1 MKGKILSQVSK
12 IIACLIPVI
21 ALVVNAIAKC
31 EIMPV
36 KDAGFV
42 GGFVFVVFLPI
53 DVSIW
58 IEIVKAYV
66 RKTIPAD
73 GKDDGN

>member
-1 MKGKILSQVSK
+1 MKGKVLSQVSK
-12 IIACLIPVI
+12 IIACLIVFS
-21 ALVVNAIAKC
+21 ALVVNAITRS
-31 EIMPV
+31 IIIPV
-36 KDAGFV
+36 KDAAFV
-42 GGFVFVVFLPI
+42 GGFVFVMFLPI

>member
-1 MKGKILSQVSK
+1 MKGKKLSQISK
-12 IIACLIPVI
+12 IIACLI
-21 ALVVNAIAKC
+21 ALTSLVVNAIAKS

-36 KDAGFV
+36 KDACFV
-42 GGFVFVVFLPI
+42 GGFIFVVFLPI

-58 IEIVKAYV
+58 IEILKAYV

-73 GKDDGN
+73 GKDDVN